1 MASMTDEGANQL
13 AREPR
18 QARRT
23 LIAAV
28 ALWVVPM
35 LVVGIMVALQPWH
48 RTVTPTY
55 HRAVA
60 RWWAQESLYSGF
72 DYHYLPHF
80 AVLFTPFHLLPV
92 PVGDLLWR
100 FIAAALV
107 MGGLWRITSS
117 FAGEDAPKRFLQA
130 TVLAVP
136 LCMPALRN
144 GQANAMLAG
153 LFLQAAACLPRRQWW
168 PAVLCMVLAVAIK
181 QLGVVMILL
190 AAVVY
195 APLRWRLVAGLA
207 LLTVLPFLF
216 GHSAYVIGQH
226 QEAMSHLRA
235 CAEVTE
241 HRFADINGI
250 LRTFGTAF
258 PATVS
263 KLIRALAGGLTLGL
277 WWLGARRLREPLRAL
292 WLYALATGYL
302 MLFNPMTEANSY
314 AILAPVLGAW
324 GAVFLHDTEG
334 GAAHALGWG
343 VGFMALTMGLLP
355 NVVRPLFGNN
365 FALFWHPTMT
375 IAFLGILIGF
385 IWRREQP
392 IAEPRIEAA

>member
-130 TVLAVP
+130 TVLAD
-136 LCMPALRN
+136 R
-144 GQANAMLAG
+144 
-153 LFLQAAACLPRRQWW
+153 
-168 PAVLCMVLAVAIK
+168 K
-181 QLGVVMILL
+181 ST
-190 AAVVY
+190 
-195 APLRWRLVAGLA
+195 RLN
-207 LLTVLPFLF
+207 
-216 GHSAYVIGQH
+216 S
-226 QEAMSHLRA
+226 SHIHL
-235 CAEVTE
+235 
-241 HRFADINGI
+241 
-250 LRTFGTAF
+250 
-258 PATVS
+258 S
-263 KLIRALAGGLTLGL
+263 
-277 WWLGARRLREPLRAL
+277 
-292 WLYALATGYL
+292 
-302 MLFNPMTEANSY
+302 
-314 AILAPVLGAW
+314 
-324 GAVFLHDTEG
+324 
-334 GAAHALGWG
+334 
-343 VGFMALTMGLLP
+343 
-355 NVVRPLFGNN
+355 
-365 FALFWHPTMT
+365 
-375 IAFLGILIGF
+375 
-385 IWRREQP
+385 
-392 IAEPRIEAA
+392 